1 MLEVRLIISDAEITE
16 SRVKNASRCNPLEMR
31 QGAPKQN
38 YIRSLFRDEET
49 RTLLLSKF
57 HTEMRKYA
65 KNIELQEVFKGEK
78 VFYQDNAPN
87 LDNQAQAVQVFE
99 CLPDTVDPAELIY
112 SKDIIIEEKGK
123 EHFESMI
130 EKRRQA
136 DEARRQREEELAR
149 QQEVPTIVIKQQA
162 QQFSRSQSRH
172 TKRKDRYHLKD
183 FAESI
188 NAIQLELQTLRASKL
203 RTLPETN
210 RDEKI
215 DLVKIK
221 AEDQPTRNHCSFKR
235 FKRYIE
241 WFRERIVV
249 KEEDGVQTANQKMQ
263 KSDESKFEPASPDVF
278 FQGQDF
284 TITLIKRNLDIIKQ
298 QQQQAYK
305 AQQTQMEAKAEFLKH
320 KEKEVVVKSNSK
332 ITPPQNVT
340 KFGIRKDQ
348 PKVNPMPSDAV
359 TETDQ

>member
-149 QQEVPTIVIKQQA
+149 Q
-162 QQFSRSQSRH
+162 
-172 TKRKDRYHLKD
+172 
-183 FAESI
+183 
-188 NAIQLELQTLRASKL
+188 
-203 RTLPETN
+203 
-210 RDEKI
+210 
-215 DLVKIK
+215 
-221 AEDQPTRNHCSFKR
+221 
-235 FKRYIE
+235 
-241 WFRERIVV
+241 
-249 KEEDGVQTANQKMQ
+249 
-263 KSDESKFEPASPDVF
+263 
-278 FQGQDF
+278 
-284 TITLIKRNLDIIKQ
+284 
-298 QQQQAYK
+298 
-305 AQQTQMEAKAEFLKH
+305 
-320 KEKEVVVKSNSK
+320 
-332 ITPPQNVT
+332 
-340 KFGIRKDQ
+340 
-348 PKVNPMPSDAV
+348 
-359 TETDQ
+359 